1 MLQLHRYTFYVV
13 GRNASLMLLHG
24 SQHCD
29 CQAEVLLAVKLYMYS
44 SSFLLWSLSLTPLLC
59 VLLCPHVSH
68 TPQCACRLAEGQ
80 DMPFNGVVHLLVPVF
95 AQKYG
100 CSITP
105 TLRDIEPAMSCLT
118 MTDTKVAELLFK
130 VLLKR
135 SVYTSK

>member
-1 MLQLHRYTFYVV
+1 
-13 GRNASLMLLHG
+13 
-24 SQHCD
+24 
-29 CQAEVLLAVKLYMYS
+29 
-44 SSFLLWSLSLTPLLC
+44 
-59 VLLCPHVSH
+59 
-68 TPQCACRLAEGQ
+68 
-80 DMPFNGVVHLLVPVF
+80 MPFNGVVHLLVPVF